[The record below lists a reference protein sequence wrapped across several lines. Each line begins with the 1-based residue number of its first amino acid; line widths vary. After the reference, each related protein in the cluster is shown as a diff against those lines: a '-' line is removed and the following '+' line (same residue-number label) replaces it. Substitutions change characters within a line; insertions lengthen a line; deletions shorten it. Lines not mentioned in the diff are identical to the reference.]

1 MNIMVRDEFEMYKN
15 LNQVFIDNCKR
26 VVEALK
32 RYDEYNHT
40 NDYVYLDTFKLH
52 KTKDGKDEVCAY
64 GDEYC
69 GGEIEPHSKCF
80 DANLLMMSDEELERY
95 VDHLIFEKEEE
106 KIKEKEEND
115 LKERERDI
123 KLYNELKKKL
133 NL

>member
-1 MNIMVRDEFEMYKN
+1 
-15 LNQVFIDNCKR
+15 
-26 VVEALK
+26 
-32 RYDEYNHT
+32 
-40 NDYVYLDTFKLH
+40 
-52 KTKDGKDEVCAY
+52 
-64 GDEYC
+64 
-69 GGEIEPHSKCF
+69 
-80 DANLLMMSDEELERY
+80 MMSDEELERY